1 MSATLAL
8 VACGG
13 VLFAAGTALLL
24 ARPLTRILLGA
35 VLIGNG
41 VNLLVL
47 ATSGPAGQAALLHP
61 GSDPK
66 DMADPLPQAFIL
78 TAIVITLAVTAFLVT
93 MAYRSWQHSGN
104 DDVPDDMEDIRVVR
118 RATYA
123 EERERLRAAYRRH
136 RLEYRAPGPRPG
148 GAGGPRTQRLPADG
162 HRTRPV
168 QGDAPAGPGRR
179 AGLPRPAGP
188 GRGDRRGDPGGGRPV
203 ADHSGC
209 RPVTGA
215 ARPVAGAE
223 R

>member
-136 RLEYRAPGPRPG
+136 RLEYRALAHDQEELAAREHS
-148 GAGGPRTQRLPADG
+148 AFQRMGTVRD
-162 HRTRPV
+162 RYREMR
-168 QGDAPAGPGRR
+168 RR
-179 AGLPRPAGP
+179 ARADARAFRARQARAEETAEETLGEDDPWQTILGA
-188 GRGDRRGDPGGGRPV
+188 DR
-203 ADHSGC
+203 
-209 RPVTGA
+209 
-215 ARPVAGAE
+215 
-223 R
+223 